1 MYENFNE
8 FIKNNEKLDIKSE
21 REFLEVYNGKSFLN
35 GLYRIHNL
43 EDREKWNEII
53 GKTFP
58 PAMGKIMVF
67 GYDWLGRSF
76 AIYNETDTVLMFEP
90 ETGEAFDTDFNFY
103 DFHNKEIPTNH
114 LVCLASEYYEKWRK
128 ANNNYILPHNK
139 CAGYKVPLFLNGK
152 DVVENLEISDMEV
165 YWEIMMPLINL

>member
-1 MYENFNE
+1 MFEKFYDFVGVEN
-8 FIKNNEKLDIKSE
+8 KNNVTDMSGFMDIYGGE
-21 REFLEVYNGKSFLN
+21 TFLN
-35 GLYRIHNL
+35 GLYRIHNKN
-43 EDREKWNEII
+43 DVKKWNETL
-53 GKTFP
+53 KRAFP
-58 PAMGKIMVF
+58 KFKNGIQVF
-67 GYDWLGRSF
+67 GYDWLGRNF
-76 AIYNETDTVLMFEP
+76 ALDTQRDVVLIFEP
-90 ETGEAFDTDFNFY
+90 GTGEAFDTDFNFY

>member
-1 MYENFNE
+1 MFSKFLDFVKE
-8 FIKNNEKLDIKSE
+8 EKHYDFDSSEQFLKSMGG
-21 REFLEVYNGKSFLN
+21 RSFLN
-35 GLYRIHNL
+35 GMYRIFD
-43 EDREKWNEII
+43 EKSIPKWNEII

-90 ETGEAFDTDFNFY
+90 GTGEAFDTDFNFY